1 MSRNTMHDRTPNAL
15 TSTWHR
21 ARQAA
26 TLLQRAAEKIKP
38 PARTAGAV
46 ARHRANKARA
56 WAAPQVERAGHV
68 LQDSIAPKT
77 SSLLS
82 AAASRIDPAPPAR
95 RRGRKLAG
103 ASAIV
108 AAAAGAAAA
117 VRARMKASA
126 AAASDP
132 AATADTSSGA
142 ETPPAAETRNGQRS
156 PDSEVPHDSAAG
168 SAATGV

>member
-1 MSRNTMHDRTPNAL
+1 M
-15 TSTWHR
+15 
-21 ARQAA
+21 
-26 TLLQRAAEKIKP
+26 LLQRAAEKIKP

-56 WAAPQVERAGHV
+56 WAAPQVERAGQV

-103 ASAIV
+103 ASAMV

-126 AAASDP
+126 AAAADP

-142 ETPPAAETRNGQRS
+142 ETQPAAETRNGQRS
-156 PDSEVPHDSAAG
+156 PDHEVPHDSAAG

>member
-1 MSRNTMHDRTPNAL
+1 MSRNTMHNRTPNAL

-26 TLLQRAAEKIKP
+26 KLLQGAAEKIKP

-56 WAAPQVERAGHV
+56 WAAPQVERAGQV

-108 AAAAGAAAA
+108 AAAAAAAGAAL
-117 VRARMKASA
+117 RARLKASA
-126 AAASDP
+126 ATAEDP
-132 AATADTSSGA
+132 AATADTNSGA
-142 ETPPAAETRNGQRS
+142 ETQPAAETRNGQRS
-156 PDSEVPHDSAAG
+156 PDGEVPQDSAAR
-168 SAATGV
+168 TT